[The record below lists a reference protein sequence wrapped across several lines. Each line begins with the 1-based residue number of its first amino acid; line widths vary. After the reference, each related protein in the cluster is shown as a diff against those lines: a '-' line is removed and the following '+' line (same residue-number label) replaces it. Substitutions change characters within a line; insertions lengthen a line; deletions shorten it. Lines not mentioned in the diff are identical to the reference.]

1 MDSSPNGIVVID
13 FDDVLI
19 DCYKSF
25 LTASIR
31 TVEVY
36 LNKVLGIQGPSSGLL
51 SSKEVE
57 QFANAYGFTPGM
69 DLSYVLLLY
78 FLSILGKRY
87 SVEEYGAM
95 DPKTIIET
103 IKEKDPIQKTMADL
117 KKQKR
122 LSDLGKILRLRG
134 GGIHALNKL
143 VDLPNRFL
151 AFNEGH
157 ITMDNYLH
165 RVFEEVYLGE
175 ELFKTEYEQDRM
187 FSRDSGTIHMEEP
200 RFTMD
205 QFKRMRNR
213 LRLATVTERTQAR
226 VMYLLNLLGL
236 TDVFSAVVS
245 AESTNM
251 NANDTEYGVEMLG
264 VADTQV
270 RNFVAELVSAIERL
284 SAGQEWQSTSKIIY
298 VGDTSNPAKDLSMIK
313 DRYRLTV
320 LGFSLDKRKRQAL
333 KQGGADSVAF
343 DTNQVMHQLTDR
355 DHKRT
360 TRRRWR

>member
-1 MDSSPNGIVVID
+1 MNYSPNGLVVID

-19 DCYKSF
+19 DCYQSIM
-25 LTASIR
+25 TASIR

-36 LNKVLGIQGPSSGLL
+36 LSGVLGIKGPSAGLL
-51 SSKEVE
+51 SPKEVE
-57 QFANAYGFTPGM
+57 QFANAYGFSPGI
-69 DLSYVLLLY
+69 DLSYALLLY
-78 FLSILGKRY
+78 FLSILEKKY
-87 SVEEYGAM
+87 SIDDYGAM
-95 DPKTIIET
+95 DPKTIIDT
-103 IKEKDPIQKTMADL
+103 IQTKDPITETMADL
-117 KKQKR
+117 KKHKR
-122 LSDLGKILRLRG
+122 LSDLGRILRVRG

-175 ELFKTEYEQDRM
+175 ELFETEYGQERM
-187 FSRDSGTIHMEEP
+187 FSTDTGTIHMEEP

-205 QFKRMRNR
+205 QFNRMRSR

-226 VMYLLNLLGL
+226 TMYLLNLLGL
-236 TDVFSAVVS
+236 TDIFSAVVS
-245 AESTNM
+245 SESM
-251 NANDTEYGVEMLG
+251 ILSANTMDYGVEMLG

-284 SAGQEWQSTSKIIY
+284 SAGQDWQASSKIIY
-298 VGDTSNPAKDLSMIK
+298 VGDTSNPSKNLSMIK

-320 LGFSLDKRKRQAL
+320 IGYSTDKGKRQAL

-343 DTNQVMHQLTDR
+343 DPNQVVHQLTDR
-355 DHKRT
+355 GRKKSP
-360 TRRRWR
+360 RRRWR